1 MTSRDAILQ
10 AVPAVDATALRQSDL
25 AHHLHPFTDTQ
36 ALAQEGGSRIITH
49 GEGVYIWD
57 SDGNRILDAMSGLWC
72 TALGYG
78 RRELV
83 AAAARQMQDLPY
95 YNHFFKTTTQP
106 AVELA
111 QLLCELAGGG
121 LEHVFYTNSGSEA
134 NDTIVRMVRHYW
146 ALQGQPQRRVIIGR
160 QYGYHGSTMMAASLS
175 GAHMHTQGGLPLPDV
190 AHVMAPYWFG
200 IGRLLPEAPDPHA
213 FGLLAAQA
221 LEDKIQEIGAD
232 RVAAF
237 IAEPIQGSGG
247 MIIPPQSYWPAV
259 QDICDRHG
267 ILLIADEVITGFGRT
282 GWWFASHHY
291 GIRPDL
297 MTVAKGLASGYM
309 PIAAVLVGNRVAR
322 TLLEKGGE
330 FCHGFTT
337 SGHPVACAV
346 ALENLRIIQR
356 EGLVANA
363 REMGGQLAGRLAAL
377 QDHPLVGEVRSLG
390 LLAAIELVA
399 HKNTLAPFAE
409 VGKVGQRCRD
419 LCFEKG
425 LVMRAVRDTMIMA
438 PPLIIEPQHIDEL
451 LEKAQQVLDQ
461 TARELGVC

>member
-1 MTSRDAILQ
+1 MTPADVVQQPAPIMDAQ
-10 AVPAVDATALRQSDL
+10 TLRQSDL

-36 ALAQEGGSRIITH
+36 ALAHEGGSRVITH

-57 SDGNRILDAMSGLWC
+57 SDGHRILDAMSGLWC
-72 TALGYG
+72 TAVGYG
-78 RRELV
+78 RKELV
-83 AAAARQMQDLPY
+83 AAAARQLQELPY

-111 QLLCELAGGG
+111 QMLCELAGGG
-121 LEHVFYTNSGSEA
+121 LGHVFYTNSGSEA
-134 NDTIVRMVRHYW
+134 NDTIARLVRHYW
-146 ALQGQPQRRVIIGR
+146 ALEGQPHRRVIISR
-160 QYGYHGSTMMAASLS
+160 QHAYHGSTMMAASLS

-200 IGRLLPEAPDPHA
+200 VGRLLPGSPDPED

-221 LEDKIQEIGAD
+221 LEDKIREIGPHK
-232 RVAAF
+232 VAAF

-247 MIIPPQSYWPAV
+247 MIIPPESYWPAV
-259 QDICDRHG
+259 QAICERHG

-282 GWWFASHHY
+282 GSWFASHHY
-291 GIRPDL
+291 DIKPDL

-356 EGLVANA
+356 EGLVTHA
-363 REMGGQLAGRLAAL
+363 REMGGYLAERLATL

-399 HKNTLAPFAE
+399 DRKTLTPFAE

-419 LCFEKG
+419 LCFDNG
-425 LVMRAVRDTMIMA
+425 LVMRAVRDTMIIA

-451 LEKAQQVLDQ
+451 LAKARLVLDQ
-461 TARELGVC
+461 AAREFGVC